1 MAELADRFSITIT
14 IKIITI
20 IITITIIMP
29 RYMFRGSVGDQD
41 WLTMLGWERPHL
53 FHVLGCEYNK
63 QVCVTS
69 CHLVTISYHHIIMSS
84 YHNVI
89 MFMSLCHQMY
99 TGRCYKEEE
108 ASLCDAYIHGSCDSS
123 KPAKIM
129 HRNGSIN

>member
-1 MAELADRFSITIT
+1 MIIIITI
-14 IKIITI
+14 IIIIITILIITII
-20 IITITIIMP
+20 IITITITIIMT

-63 QVCVTS
+63 QVCVPS
-69 CHLVTISYHHIIMSS
+69 CHHFIMLSCHHVII
-84 YHNVI
+84 
-89 MFMSLCHQMY
+89 LCHQMY

-108 ASLCDAYIHGSCDSS
+108 ASLCDAYIHGSCDVS

>member
-1 MAELADRFSITIT
+1 MERMAELADRFSITIT
-14 IKIITI
+14 IKI
-20 IITITIIMP
+20 ITIIMP

-63 QVCVTS
+63 QVRIPSPS
-69 CHLVTISYHHIIMSS
+69 CHHVVSNIMSS
-84 YHNVI
+84 YHII
-89 MFMSLCHQMY
+89 MLSCHQMY